1 MANVTQLKHLEHL
14 EDEMLNY
21 GVEGCKAAVGFLQEL
36 RKMLG
41 CDNSTGYMQTK
52 WDGLPAIV
60 YGWHPQVKAFFIANK
75 SAFNKETQKCAF
87 SEKGVDDYYGHAP
100 DMANKLK
107 ACLKY
112 FPKLG
117 IKGIVQGDFIA
128 SKGDI
133 KTETVH
139 GEKLYTFGNQ
149 AITYGIPVDHPLG
162 KRISEAEIVVVLH
175 THYSGDNIQT
185 MQAKGGLG
193 TENLKTIKEVAVI
206 DNDTPMHKIGLNHQE
221 EVKFDKM
228 VASIEND
235 CMKCGDF
242 LDELVTNTG
251 TTGDLKWHVA
261 SYLKQYINSQVKERK
276 TIGNV
281 DQYFEGLY
289 NFYYDKTRAMLDK
302 IKTDRTKTQKG
313 AIVHQSLNYL
323 RDNRSKWKDMLSLYK
338 NIQDLKQLVIDK
350 LDHLETFRTFAR
362 TDNGYKVTGPEGYV
376 LHKDGDMVK
385 LVNRLEFSYI
395 NFTLAKSWR

>member
-21 GVEGCKAAVGFLQEL
+21 GVEGCKSIVSFLMEL

-117 IKGIVQGDFIA
+117 IKGIIQGDFIA
-128 SKGDI
+128 SKSDI

-175 THYSGDNIQT
+175 THYTGDNIQT
-185 MQAKGGLG
+185 IQAKGGLG

-228 VASIEND
+228 VAAIEKD

-242 LDELVTNTG
+242 LDELVKNTG
-251 TTGDLKWHVA
+251 TKGDEKWHVA
-261 SYLKQYINSQVKERK
+261 SYLKQYINSQVKEKK
-276 TIGNV
+276 TISNV

-289 NFYYDKTRAMLDK
+289 N
-302 IKTDRTKTQKG
+302 
-313 AIVHQSLNYL
+313 
-323 RDNRSKWKDMLSLYK
+323 LSLIHISEPTRPY
-338 NIQDLKQLVIDK
+338 
-350 LDHLETFRTFAR
+350 
-362 TDNGYKVTGPEGYV
+362 
-376 LHKDGDMVK
+376 
-385 LVNRLEFSYI
+385 
-395 NFTLAKSWR
+395 